1 MKIRLEY
8 ACISNALDETSSS
21 LLTYSHFKKLEDN
34 KKGSGY
40 DKLNEVIIINFKNL
54 GNILKYN
61 IINDIH
67 FYSSPN
73 KSNNNYIQN
82 KINYNNQFRNNN
94 NMYKST
100 LSVIGINPVRKLFL
114 RVSNIH

>member
-1 MKIRLEY
+1 MKIRLGY

-40 DKLNEVIIINFKNL
+40 DKLNEVIISNFKSL

-67 FYSSPN
+67 FY
-73 KSNNNYIQN
+73 
-82 KINYNNQFRNNN
+82 R
-94 NMYKST
+94 
-100 LSVIGINPVRKLFL
+100 LS
-114 RVSNIH
+114 SNIIPLLTHPDVVIDLNKYKRYFSNIILQYIF